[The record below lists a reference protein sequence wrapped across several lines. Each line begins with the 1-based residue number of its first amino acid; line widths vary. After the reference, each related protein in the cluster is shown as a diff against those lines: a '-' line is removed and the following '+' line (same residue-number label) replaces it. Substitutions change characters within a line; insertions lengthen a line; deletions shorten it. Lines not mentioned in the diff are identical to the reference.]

1 LSFLRRKLDALRPRF
16 EAGGKYHKLWPL
28 FEVIDTFLYSPADE
42 TRGSVHVRD
51 AIDLKRVMIAV
62 VLALLPCIFMA
73 CWNTGYQVLHAAHGV
88 VPGWRGAVLSAL
100 GVHPDASSIG
110 AALLL
115 GALYFFPLY
124 LISNIAGGFWE
135 ILFSLVR
142 KKPINEG
149 FLVTGVLY
157 PLILPPDIPYGIAV
171 LGISFGVVMAKE
183 VFGGTGMNF
192 MNVALVSRAF
202 LFFAYPAEL
211 SGDRVWV
218 PVDGVSGATALGAA
232 AAGAP
237 IAHSWLDAFLGF
249 IPGSMGETSA
259 LACLLGGAYLVWAR
273 IASWRIILGMLAGFS
288 LTVLLLSS
296 LATNPVSQLPLHWH
310 LVLGGF
316 AFGTVYMA
324 TDPVTAAVTDTG
336 RLIYGAL
343 CGILAALIRV
353 INPAFPEG
361 VMLGILLANVFAPLI
376 DYFVIEANKRRRRLR
391 SE

>member
-1 LSFLRRKLDALRPRF
+1 LSFLRRKLDVLRPRF

-51 AIDLKRVMIAV
+51 AIDLKRAMIAV
-62 VLALLPCIFMA
+62 VLALVPCIFMA

-88 VPGWRGAVLSAL
+88 VSGWRGAVLSAL
-100 GVHPDASSIG
+100 RVNPDANSIG

-115 GALYFFPLY
+115 GSLYFFPLY

-135 ILFSLVR
+135 VLFSLVR

-259 LACLLGGAYLVWAR
+259 LACLLGGLYLVWAC